1 MTPRMDSTISFSVP
15 LSLRLSGSALKIL
28 AVISMIADHCAYFL
42 LEHDSVMYDPLR
54 CFGRIAFPVFAFL
67 VAEGFANSRNR
78 MRYFLMLVA
87 FGLVSELPW
96 YLLNGAD
103 GTHNVMFTLALGVA
117 ALAMFDRLCEHGP
130 IAFLSVMFAAAAAWW
145 LGSDYD
151 WRGVVMI
158 VLFYILRYRTMVP
171 WLDRHHV
178 CFPLQALLQ
187 IIFTFPLMAHYGLT
201 GAIFAGAVIFLYD
214 GTRGFIRGR
223 TAKYA
228 FYAVYPVHLL
238 LIAVCS

>member
-1 MTPRMDSTISFSVP
+1 MAIDTTVPISLP

-28 AVISMIADHCAYFL
+28 AVISMMADHCAYFL
-42 LEHDSVMYDPLR
+42 LEHDSALYEPLR

-78 MRYFLMLVA
+78 MRYFLMLVC
-87 FGLVSELPW
+87 FGIVSELPW

-117 ALAMFDRLCEHGP
+117 ALTMFDRLCEHGP
-130 IAFLSVMFAAAAAWW
+130 IAFLSVALTAAAAWW
-145 LGSDYD
+145 LKTDYD
-151 WRGVVMI
+151 WRGVLMI
-158 VLFYILRYRTMVP
+158 VLFYILRYRTIRP
-171 WLDRHHV
+171 WLERQHI
-178 CFPLQALLQ
+178 CFPSQALLQ
-187 IIFTFPLMAHYGLT
+187 IIFTIPLMAHYGLT
-201 GAIFAGAVIFLYD
+201 GAILAGAVIFLYD

-228 FYAVYPVHLL
+228 FYAIYPVHLL
-238 LIAVCS
+238 LIAAYIL